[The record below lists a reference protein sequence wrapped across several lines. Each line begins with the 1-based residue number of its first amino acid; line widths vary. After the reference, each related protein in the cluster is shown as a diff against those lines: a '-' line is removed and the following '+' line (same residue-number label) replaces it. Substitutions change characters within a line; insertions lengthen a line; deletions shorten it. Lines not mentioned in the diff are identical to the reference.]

1 MQHQVQMQPFQSRC
15 FRSPGKT
22 TLISSYMIGVLG
34 TLLLASPAMSANRNL
49 SAEQA
54 SYQAER
60 KACIDGSSNQD
71 RPTCL
76 REAAAAFK
84 EARAG
89 KLKSE
94 TEQVYSHNRLL
105 RCEPLPKEYKE
116 ECVRRM
122 QGEGTQNGS
131 VEGGGILRELVT
143 PAEPVK

>member
-1 MQHQVQMQPFQSRC
+1 
-15 FRSPGKT
+15 
-22 TLISSYMIGVLG
+22 MIGLLG
-34 TLLLASPAMSANRNL
+34 TLLLASPAMSANLNL
-49 SAEQA
+49 PAEQA

-84 EARAG
+84 AARAG

-94 TEQVYSHNRLL
+94 TEQVYMHNRLL

-122 QGEGTQNGS
+122 QGEGTQSGS

-143 PAEPVK
+143 PSEPVK